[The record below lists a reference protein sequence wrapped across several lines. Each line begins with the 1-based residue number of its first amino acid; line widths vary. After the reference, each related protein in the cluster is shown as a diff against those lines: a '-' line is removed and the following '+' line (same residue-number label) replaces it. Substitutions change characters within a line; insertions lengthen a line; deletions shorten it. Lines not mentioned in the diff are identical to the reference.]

1 MRLSLRN
8 RLFFALSGL
17 LLFFALLS
25 LLGSAILLEKVYVWK
40 KEAALV
46 EAGMAPSQMRADVFA
61 YAPR

>member
-25 LLGSAILLEKVYVWK
+25 LLSSTILLEKV
-40 KEAALV
+40 
-46 EAGMAPSQMRADVFA
+46 
-61 YAPR
+61 